1 MSRLRCAWFLPLIFV
16 SLLSF
21 SEALAGQ
28 ARGVQRPAPKPRPV
42 KPVLPAYMKIR
53 VESGNVTAQ
62 IQNTPLPQVLEELAA
77 RSGVVFE
84 LGTNDETSVSVSFYN
99 VGLQEAV
106 QRLVEG
112 HNSIFFYG
120 RDPAGASRIE
130 FVRILQREAGPQQQ
144 VSIQYIGSGSVT
156 KTGEDRIETTEDA
169 FKALAESEN
178 IDLRQQAIEILVASK
193 EEPAVQAV
201 TDALDDQAPEV
212 KVAAIEGLAALGARA
227 ALPQIILRLKDP
239 HPGVRHSAIVAVS
252 LLGDAVNIKDLLPMG
267 RDKDPNVAAA
277 AETAIKKLSLR
288 QP

>member
-1 MSRLRCAWFLPLIFV
+1 MSRLHCAWFLPLLFV
-16 SLLSF
+16 SLQPF
-21 SEALAGQ
+21 SETLAAQG
-28 ARGVQRPAPKPRPV
+28 RSGQRPAPKTRQV
-42 KPVLPAYMKIR
+42 KPALPAFMKIR

-62 IQNTPLPQVLEELAA
+62 IQNTPLPRVLEELAA
-77 RSGVVFE
+77 RSGIVFE
-84 LGTNDETSVSVSFYN
+84 LGTHDETSVSVSFYN

-112 HNSIFFYG
+112 HNSICFYG
-120 RDPAGASRIE
+120 RDAAGATRIE
-130 FVRILQREAGPQQQ
+130 LVRILQRETGPQQQ
-144 VSIQYIGSGSVT
+144 VSIQYIGSGSIT

-178 IDLRQQAIEILVASK
+178 VDLRQQAVEILVASR

-201 TDALDDQAPEV
+201 MDALNDQAPEV
-212 KVAAIEGLAALGARA
+212 KAAAIEGLAALGARA
-227 ALPQIILRLKDP
+227 ALPQIIQRLQDP

-252 LLGDAVNIKDLLPMG
+252 LLGDAVNVKDLQPMG

-277 AETAIKKLSLR
+277 AEAAIKKLSLR